1 MAGSPAITDLTP
13 SAPAPATST
22 APAKPAG
29 AFSDP
34 SVVIAAPVPVTVR
47 DAIMDAISKVQCVE
61 SHWLAGPVD
70 AEWEGT
76 LAAIDKEHHGE
87 RVIVIQELISNAR
100 ISSHFAR
107 SLDVQHCQERVVAA
121 MRHSDP
127 QMLPSDRH
135 QIAREAKDGFD
146 QAMAVLVDARKQ
158 LEVVK
163 SHLHTEQQLADA
175 KRLVARREVEAGNAR
190 VDLWVALANDPDYWK
205 VIPTGL

>member
-1 MAGSPAITDLTP
+1 MAGDILIDASTP

-22 APAKPAG
+22 APAKPADQSG
-29 AFSDP
+29 AFSQP

-47 DAIMDAISKVQCVE
+47 DAIVDAISKVQCAK
-61 SHWLAGPVD
+61 SHWLA
-70 AEWEGT
+70 AELEGT
-76 LAAIDKEHHGE
+76 LAAEHHGE
-87 RVIVIQELISNAR
+87 PVNAIQDLIMNAR
-100 ISSHFAR
+100 ISSNIAHRF
-107 SLDVQHCQERVVAA
+107 DVQHCRDRVVAA

-127 QMLPSDRH
+127 QMLSSDPH

-146 QAMAVLVDARKQ
+146 QATAVLVDARKQ

-163 SHLHTEQQLADA
+163 SHRHTEQQLADA
-175 KRLVARREVEAGNAR
+175 ERLVARREVEAGNAH